1 MRPHVS
7 FAILA
12 AGVACSGGPTT
23 GPSVGRGG
31 GGGPSAA
38 GAASAVTIQDFA
50 FSPDTVIVKAG
61 GTVQWTNFGASAHAP
76 TADDSSWT
84 SGQIAPAGGAMG
96 GGSGGTF
103 SRTFLTAGTYSY
115 HCANHTYMT
124 GVVSVTP

>member
-1 MRPHVS
+1 MRPRVL

-12 AGVACSGGPTT
+12 AGAACSGGATT
-23 GPSVGRGG
+23 GPSVGRGA
-31 GGGPSAA
+31 GGGPSGA
-38 GAASAVTIQDFA
+38 GAGSAVTIQDFA

-61 GTVQWTNFGASAHAP
+61 GTVQWTNFGASAHTS

-103 SRTFLTAGTYSY
+103 SRTFLRPGTFGY
-115 HCANHTYMT
+115 HCANHPYMT